1 MEIFFQLETYIA
13 LLTLTVIE
21 IILGIDNIIF
31 ISIITNKVK
40 KESRNQARVT
50 GLLLALILRII
61 MLFGLTWFIGLTKP
75 IFYNYSVKD
84 LILLIGGGFLI
95 FKSVLEISHKI
106 NGNFDEKIIDTK
118 SVTLRS
124 IIWQIVAIDFV
135 FSVDSILT
143 AIGLTEV
150 LLIMVIAV
158 VISIVFMIIYS
169 SKISDIIDIL
179 VNNAGTNRPD
189 HFTKIKK
196 EDMDY
201 VVDLNIKAAFHVA
214 QMATKVMLNSKNR
227 KFYSFISLYIDFL
240 SP

>member
-75 IFYNYSVKD
+75 IFYNYSIKD

-169 SKISDIIDIL
+169 SKISDIIDLYPSLEIL
-179 VNNAGTNRPD
+179 ALCFLILIG
-189 HFTKIKK
+189 FTLILEAAHIEIPKGYIYFALFFTLGV
-196 EDMDY
+196 E
-201 VVDLNIKAAFHVA
+201 LINIKFRRV
-214 QMATKVMLNSKNR
+214 TLKRVKLK
-227 KFYSFISLYIDFL
+227 K
-240 SP
+240 

>member
-169 SKISDIIDIL
+169 SKISDIIDRYPSLEIL
-179 VNNAGTNRPD
+179 ALCFLILIG
-189 HFTKIKK
+189 FTLILEAAHIEIPKGYIYFALFFTLGV
-196 EDMDY
+196 E
-201 VVDLNIKAAFHVA
+201 LINIKFRRV
-214 QMATKVMLNSKNR
+214 
-227 KFYSFISLYIDFL
+227 SLKRIKL
-240 SP
+240 KK

>member
-13 LLTLTVIE
+13 LLTLTIIE

-40 KESRNQARVT
+40 KESRNKARIT
-50 GLLLALILRII
+50 GLLLALVLRII

-75 IFYNYSVKD
+75 IFYEFSIKD
-84 LILLIGGGFLI
+84 LILLLGGGFLI
-95 FKSVLEISHKI
+95 FKSVIEISHKI
-106 NGNFDEKIIDTK
+106 NGNFDDKIETTE
-118 SVTLRS
+118 SVSLKS

-158 VISIVFMIIYS
+158 IISILFMIIYS
-169 SKISDIIDIL
+169 SKISDIIDRYPSLEIL
-179 VNNAGTNRPD
+179 ALCFLILIG
-189 HFTKIKK
+189 FTLILEAAHIEIPKGFIYFALFFTLGVELINIKFRRVSLKRIKIKK
-196 EDMDY
+196 
-201 VVDLNIKAAFHVA
+201 
-214 QMATKVMLNSKNR
+214 
-227 KFYSFISLYIDFL
+227 
-240 SP
+240 

>member
-75 IFYNYSVKD
+75 IFYNYSIKD

-158 VISIVFMIIYS
+158 IISIIFMIIYS
-169 SKISDIIDIL
+169 SKISDIIDRYPSLEIL
-179 VNNAGTNRPD
+179 ALCFLILIG
-189 HFTKIKK
+189 FTLILEAAHIEIPKGYIYFALFFTLGV
-196 EDMDY
+196 E
-201 VVDLNIKAAFHVA
+201 LINIKFRRV
-214 QMATKVMLNSKNR
+214 TLKRVKLK
-227 KFYSFISLYIDFL
+227 K
-240 SP
+240 

>member
-143 AIGLTEV
+143 SIGLTEV

-169 SKISDIIDIL
+169 SKISDIIDRYPSLEIL
-179 VNNAGTNRPD
+179 ALCFLILIG
-189 HFTKIKK
+189 FTLILEAAHIEIPKGYIYFALFFTLGV
-196 EDMDY
+196 E
-201 VVDLNIKAAFHVA
+201 LINIKFRRV
-214 QMATKVMLNSKNR
+214 
-227 KFYSFISLYIDFL
+227 SLKRVKL
-240 SP
+240 KK

>member
-31 ISIITNKVK
+31 ITIITNKVK

-169 SKISDIIDIL
+169 SKISDIIDRYPSLEIL
-179 VNNAGTNRPD
+179 ALCFLILIG
-189 HFTKIKK
+189 FTLILEAAHIEIPKGYIYFALFFTLGV
-196 EDMDY
+196 E
-201 VVDLNIKAAFHVA
+201 LINIKFRRV
-214 QMATKVMLNSKNR
+214 
-227 KFYSFISLYIDFL
+227 SLKRVKL
-240 SP
+240 KK